1 MRNHRII
8 FILIMMLLIVIGVSG
23 CMKSGK
29 SAKEEMLEFMKNKYN
44 EEFEFVS
51 IGNEA
56 WNANYTEMI
65 VHSEKFPKGRII
77 VRKYGD
83 KIVDNYT
90 DFLMKEKI
98 EEELRPIIAQVYPE
112 SNVFY
117 RPGGMPMGDEVNQSM
132 SIKEYSKAM
141 IIPLSFAICISDP
154 SYKINKDEKVE
165 ELRKVLESKE
175 YICMLYIFYVK
186 EDKLDLINDMNI
198 NDLFTDSKISDWI
211 LCEGRFRMDRTY
223 QFKTSR

>member
-65 VHSEKFPKGRII
+65 VHSEKFPKG
-77 VRKYGD
+77 
-83 KIVDNYT
+83 
-90 DFLMKEKI
+90 E
-98 EEELRPIIAQVYPE
+98 
-112 SNVFY
+112 
-117 RPGGMPMGDEVNQSM
+117 
-132 SIKEYSKAM
+132 
-141 IIPLSFAICISDP
+141 
-154 SYKINKDEKVE
+154 
-165 ELRKVLESKE
+165 
-175 YICMLYIFYVK
+175 
-186 EDKLDLINDMNI
+186 
-198 NDLFTDSKISDWI
+198 
-211 LCEGRFRMDRTY
+211 
-223 QFKTSR
+223 